1 MNTEK
6 FDLDHWVKKE
16 PVAALKSNAVNNQIV
31 AATRAALPTEDL
43 FQQVAALVS
52 EVEKRG
58 IDLTQGYVPWR
69 NIGFALAEGMGNQ
82 GRGYFHTLSAQNPDY
97 NESECDKQFD
107 ACLKAHGCGITINT
121 LFHAAKEAGVDI
133 SAIARQFSTSQNI
146 TQIPQFEECGEMEVA
161 IKLFRP
167 TFSDKI
173 PM

>member
-1 MNTEK
+1 MNTGK

-82 GRGYFHTLSAQNPDY
+82 GT
-97 NESECDKQFD
+97 
-107 ACLKAHGCGITINT
+107 IT
-121 LFHAAKEAGVDI
+121 FPFPV
-133 SAIARQFSTSQNI
+133 
-146 TQIPQFEECGEMEVA
+146 V
-161 IKLFRP
+161 
-167 TFSDKI
+167 
-173 PM
+173 